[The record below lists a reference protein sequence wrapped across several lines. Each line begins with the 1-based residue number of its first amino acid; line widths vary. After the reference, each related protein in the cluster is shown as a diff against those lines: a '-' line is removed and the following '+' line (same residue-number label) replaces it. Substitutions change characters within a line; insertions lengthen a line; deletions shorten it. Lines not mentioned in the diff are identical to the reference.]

1 MNLYRSLV
9 LTRLPDESLFKILE
23 RLAIEGYLL
32 NNRKLFVT
40 FKGSRSSRFDELI
53 CSMKNLEKLDLL
65 SCDLTLEVLALV
77 FQSCSKI
84 IELNISIWGF
94 KTPEVPEH
102 LKNQLKSGFQRLR
115 YFEFECLV
123 EDDTWPVIQEMCT

>member
-23 RLAIEGYLL
+23 RLANEGYLL
-32 NNRKLFVT
+32 NNREFIVT
-40 FKGSRSSRFDELI
+40 FESPSSRLNELI
-53 CSMKNLEKLDLL
+53 CSMKNLEKLNLL
-65 SCDLTLEVLALV
+65 SCELTIEALANV

-84 IELNISIWGF
+84 IELNIMIWGLE
-94 KTPEVPEH
+94 TREVAY
-102 LKNQLKSGFQRLR
+102 LKNQLIPGFQRLQ
-115 YFEFECLV
+115 YFEFQCLV